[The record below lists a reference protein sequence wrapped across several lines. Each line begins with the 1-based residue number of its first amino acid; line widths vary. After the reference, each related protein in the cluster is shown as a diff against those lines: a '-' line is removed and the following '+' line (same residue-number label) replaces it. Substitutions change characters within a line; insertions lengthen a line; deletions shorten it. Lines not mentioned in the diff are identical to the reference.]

1 MSHAMTYKSIVTKYP
16 NKFILA
22 MVDRRHPESERA
34 VLFKVLRV
42 FRNEREL
49 RKAYNYYNAEGF
61 EEVLPINSYLVN
73 DPDAPDMP
81 PDLTAAFFRRYF
93 NS

>member
-1 MSHAMTYKSIVTKYP
+1 MGDSMTYNGVVTKYP

-22 MVDRRHPESERA
+22 MVDRRHPDSERA

-49 RKAYNYYNAEGF
+49 RRAYNYYNAEGF

-73 DPDAPDMP
+73 DPDAPDMS
-81 PDLTAAFFRRYF
+81 PDLTAAFFRGYF
-93 NS
+93 NT

>member
-1 MSHAMTYKSIVTKYP
+1 MGDSMTYKGIVSKYP

-22 MVDRRHPESERA
+22 VVDRRHPDSQRA

-49 RKAYNYYNAEGF
+49 RKAYDYYNAEGF
-61 EEVLPINSYLVN
+61 ERILPINSYLES

-81 PDLTAAFFRRYF
+81 PDLTAAFFREYF
-93 NS
+93 NT

>member
-1 MSHAMTYKSIVTKYP
+1 MSHAMTYKSVVTKYP

-22 MVDRRHPESERA
+22 MVDRRHPDTGRA

-49 RKAYNYYNAEGF
+49 RKAYDYYNAEGF
-61 EEVLPINSYLVN
+61 ERILPINSYLES
-73 DPDAPDMP
+73 DLEAPDMP
-81 PDLTAAFFRRYF
+81 PDLTAAFFRQYF
-93 NS
+93 NT

>member
-1 MSHAMTYKSIVTKYP
+1 MTYRGVVTKYP

-22 MVDRRHPESERA
+22 MVDRRHPDSERA

-49 RKAYNYYNAEGF
+49 RKAYEYYNAEGF
-61 EEVLPINSYLVN
+61 EEILPINSYLVSN
-73 DPDAPDMP
+73 PDAPDMSS
-81 PDLTAAFFRRYF
+81 DLTAVFFRRYF
-93 NS
+93 NT

>member
-1 MSHAMTYKSIVTKYP
+1 MGDSMTYNGVVTKYP

-22 MVDRRHPESERA
+22 MVDRRHPDSERA

-49 RKAYNYYNAEGF
+49 RRAYNYYNAC
-61 EEVLPINSYLVN
+61 LLYTS
-73 DPDAPDMP
+73 DAAD
-81 PDLTAAFFRRYF
+81 D
-93 NS
+93 